1 MTEILSDS
9 ELEEDEDEAE
19 QSSDEAVLDE
29 NESGSES
36 ELDEAEPSDE
46 SKEILDENESENE
59 DSNTSRY
66 AINENYKPPSLST
79 KRKVID
85 IEESED
91 VPAEPLQEI
100 RNQRVLRRRSKKLKL

>member
-1 MTEILSDS
+1 MDS
-9 ELEEDEDEAE
+9 ELDEDEDEAE

-46 SKEILDENESENE
+46 SKEILDENESDNE

-66 AINENYKPPSLST
+66 AINENYKPPWLST

-85 IEESED
+85 IETAEED

-100 RNQRVLRRRSKKLKL
+100 GNQRVLSRRSKKLKL

>member
-1 MTEILSDS
+1 VDS
-9 ELEEDEDEAE
+9 ELDEDEDEDE
-19 QSSDEAVLDE
+19 QSSDEDVLDE

-46 SKEILDENESENE
+46 SKEILDENESDSE

-100 RNQRVLRRRSKKLKL
+100 GNQRVLRRRSKKLKL

>member
-1 MTEILSDS
+1 
-9 ELEEDEDEAE
+9 
-19 QSSDEAVLDE
+19 VLDQ

-46 SKEILDENESENE
+46 SKEILDENESDNE

-85 IEESED
+85 IETAEESED

-100 RNQRVLRRRSKKLKL
+100 RNQRVLRRRSKKLKLLKIFQVLS